1 MSFVLVV
8 SIAIR
13 IAALCRAL
21 LVWRR
26 LRDWRIGFLASMLL
40 LMALRQ
46 SWTLKRQTRDWHV
59 LTWGT
64 PDELPGLLVSVLAL
78 LAVIF
83 LEKMLVESRRKAEE
97 ERLFGAILRAA
108 LDDSS
113 DFFHRVLVLLTGFPA
128 LPLQPRAAVW
138 LREEQQGDY
147 VRVASLG
154 LDDVPFPSLPCCPL
168 DRDDDGRGNAWK
180 QETEENGVPV
190 VQLCIRAEGACCG
203 WLVLHLKPGARLQ
216 SRDDRLLEQVAILLG
231 LSLVKQRARRQLQ
244 HQARHDALTGLA
256 NRYEFQ
262 ERLTAALDGV
272 RRGERHVLCYF
283 DLDQFKV
290 VNDTCGHAAG
300 DALLRQ
306 VAALLRGRVEAGDCV
321 ARLGGDEF
329 AWLFCRCDLDR
340 AMTQVRQIRQ
350 YFERWRFP
358 WKDRV
363 FPVRAAF
370 GLVVL
375 EPAMGDWEAALRCAD
390 AACFMAKE
398 RGCNQIHVYRCDDLT
413 LRQRDREMNWV
424 SRIELA
430 LEKARFRLYAQPIVP
445 LGESGET
452 RPRYEILLRLHEA
465 DGEVISP
472 GQFLPA
478 AERYRLMVRID
489 RWVVART
496 LALLARFPDHESS
509 YSINLS
515 GQSLGDGELLALI
528 ERGSRQLVPGRLCFE
543 ITETAAIGDLP
554 RARPFLA
561 RLRALGC
568 RLALDDFGT
577 GLSSYAY
584 LRHLPVDEV
593 KIDGQFVR
601 DLCQDPL
608 DLAMVRSINEVAH
621 ILGKRTVAEWVED
634 GAVLEKLRELGVDY
648 AQGRHVGEPLPLER
662 ILRTR
667 RKAL

>member
-13 IAALCRAL
+13 IAALFRAL
-21 LVWRR
+21 WVWRR
-26 LRDWRIGFLASMLL
+26 LRDWRIGFLAWMLL

-46 SWTLKRQTRDWHV
+46 SWTLKRHTQDWHA

-78 LAVIF
+78 LAVLF

-113 DFFHRVLVLLTGFPA
+113 DFFHRVLVLLTGFSA

-168 DRDDDGRGNAWK
+168 DRDADGRGNAWK
-180 QETEENGVPV
+180 RETEENGVPV

-203 WLVLHLKPGARLQ
+203 WLVLHLKPDGRLQ
-216 SRDDRLLEQVAILLG
+216 SRDERLLEQVVILLG
-231 LSLVKQRARRQLQ
+231 LGLAKQRARRQLQ
-244 HQARHDALTGLA
+244 HQARHDALTGLF

-272 RRGERHVLCYF
+272 SRGERHVLCYF

-306 VAALLRGRVEAGDCV
+306 VAAFLRAQVQAGDCI

-329 AWLFCRCDLDR
+329 AWLLCRCDLDR
-340 AMTQVRQIRQ
+340 ALVQVRRIRRH
-350 YFERWRFP
+350 FEQWRFP
-358 WKDRV
+358 WKGQV
-363 FPVRAAF
+363 FPVRAGF
-370 GLVVL
+370 GLVAL
-375 EPAMGDWEAALRCAD
+375 EPGIGDWEAALRCAD

-398 RGCNQIHVYRCDDLT
+398 RGCNQIQVYRCDDLT

-424 SRIELA
+424 SRIETA
-430 LEKARFRLYAQPIVP
+430 LEKDRFRLYAQPIVP
-445 LGESGET
+445 LRESREAA
-452 RPRYEILLRLHEA
+452 PRYEILLRLYEA
-465 DGEVISP
+465 EGESISP

-489 RWVVART
+489 RWVVERT
-496 LALLARFPDHESS
+496 LALLARFPDHESG

-515 GQSLGDGELLALI
+515 GQSLGDRELLALI
-528 ERGSRQLVPGRLCFE
+528 ERGGRQLAPGRLCFE

-554 RARPFLA
+554 RALPFLE
-561 RLRALGC
+561 RLQRMGY

-601 DLCQDPL
+601 DLCRDPV

-634 GAVLEKLRELGVDY
+634 EAVLEKLRELGVDY
-648 AQGRHVGEPLPLER
+648 AQGRHLGEPLPLDR
-662 ILRTR
+662 ILRTH